1 MQNMKTVFI
10 QDHTKITGA
19 GLWIYRGY
27 YTAWKSLGYEVV
39 YIDGS
44 SHELDHMC
52 KLAQNN
58 EEYHIMVTDGF
69 WSAFKKVSNE
79 FKMKE
84 KFDMAMK
91 KAKNVFFFT
100 QPIKF
105 PDPWGSHPNWKTQ
118 CDEHFINEV
127 NKGDNYKLW
136 TFVDVNYGTVKETFY
151 SLWKNITTIPLAF
164 DNFSYQSLEDE
175 KYKFDV
181 CFVGGRA
188 NNGFD
193 EKHKIM
199 MNHFKAF
206 KDSGLKCGIFVDK
219 NLTHEQENKILYN
232 SKVAINI
239 HDAYQRQ
246 LGLDTNERTF
256 KSLGLTGVLVADK
269 EGQLGRLF
277 PDVKRTNDPKEMV
290 KFVKEYVNMPEEE
303 LSFIKEKN
311 RKMILNNHTYLH
323 RVKQLLEL

>member
-1 MQNMKTVFI
+1 MKTVFI

-193 EKHKIM
+193 EKYKIM

>member
-1 MQNMKTVFI
+1 MKTVFI

-27 YTAWKSLGYEVV
+27 HAAWKSLGYKVV

-44 SHELDHMC
+44 SHELDSMC
-52 KLAQNN
+52 ELINN
-58 EEYHIMVTDGF
+58 KEEYHLMVTDGF
-69 WSAFKKVSNE
+69 WSAFKKISNQ
-79 FKMKE
+79 FQIGD
-84 KFDMAMK
+84 KFEMAMNG
-91 KAKNVFFFT
+91 AKNVFFFA
-100 QPIKF
+100 QPTKF
-105 PDPWGSHPNWKTQ
+105 PAPWGSHPNWVSH
-118 CDEHFINEV
+118 CDEEFISQINS
-127 NKGDNYKLW
+127 NGRYKLW
-136 TFVDVNYGTVKETFY
+136 TFVDVNRGTVKETFY
-151 SLWKNITTIPLAF
+151 PLWKNITTVPLGF
-164 DNFSYQSLEDE
+164 DNFSYENLKDE

-193 EKHKIM
+193 EKYKIM
-199 MNHFKAF
+199 INHFAAF

-239 HDAYQRQ
+239 HDAYQRE

-256 KSLGLTGVLVADK
+256 KSLGLTGVLVAD
-269 EGQLGRLF
+269 EEEQLHRIF

-290 KFVKEYVNMPEEE
+290 KFVKEYVSMPEEE
-303 LSFIKEKN
+303 LNSIKEKN
-311 RKMILNNHTYLH
+311 RKMISDNHTYVH